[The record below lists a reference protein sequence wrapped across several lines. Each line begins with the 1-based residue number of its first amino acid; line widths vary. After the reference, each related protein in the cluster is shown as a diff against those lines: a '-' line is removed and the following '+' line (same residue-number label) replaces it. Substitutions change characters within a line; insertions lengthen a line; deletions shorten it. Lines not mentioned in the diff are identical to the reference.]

1 MNTTAQTYKLDKVV
15 HHQYEGCFNVDLISF
30 EIRFVEGQ
38 RSNNIYNLRKK
49 NVTDILFEK

>member
-1 MNTTAQTYKLDKVV
+1 MNTTAQTCKLDKVV

>member
-15 HHQYEGCFNVDLISF
+15 HHQYEGCFNADLISF

-38 RSNNIYNLRKK
+38 RSNIIYNLRKK
-49 NVTDILFEK
+49 NIADILFEK